1 MELCIFKKAPDICV
15 GVNLDVLEKRYTAAA
30 QSFGF
35 VQNFPLEIQAI
46 ELLWI
51 PILCFSTIKEL
62 LDAKYSSEV

>member
-46 ELLWI
+46 ELL
-51 PILCFSTIKEL
+51 
-62 LDAKYSSEV
+62 